1 MLSVEKL
8 AYTHG
13 DSHYLFDEV
22 TFSLNPGERILISG
36 YSGCGKSTLAL
47 LLSGLKES
55 GKGQVLLNGSL
66 IEPSD
71 VGFLFQNPDLQFCMD
86 TVAHELYFILE
97 NLQIEPEQMQDRSE
111 FVLAQVGLKG
121 FQNRLIYTLSQG
133 EKQRLALA

>member
-1 MLSVEKL
+1 MGFMKGSSLCYLLKKL

-13 DSHYLFDEV
+13 DSRYLFDEV

-36 YSGCGKSTLAL
+36 YSGCGKSTLAI

-71 VGFLFQNPDLQFCMD
+71 VGFLFK
-86 TVAHELYFILE
+86 ILIC
-97 NLQIEPEQMQDRSE
+97 N
-111 FVLAQVGLKG
+111 FVWILWRMSCIL
-121 FQNRLIYTLSQG
+121 F
-133 EKQRLALA
+133 

>member
-8 AYTHG
+8 ACTHG

-55 GKGQVLLNGSL
+55 GKGQVLLNGICNFVWILWRMSC
-66 IEPSD
+66 I
-71 VGFLFQNPDLQFCMD
+71 LF
-86 TVAHELYFILE
+86 
-97 NLQIEPEQMQDRSE
+97 
-111 FVLAQVGLKG
+111 
-121 FQNRLIYTLSQG
+121 
-133 EKQRLALA
+133 